1 MEPMSTETHPLAP
14 FLPPNARLLMLGSFP
29 PPKARWCMEFFYPNW
44 NNDMWRIWGYLAT
57 GNKDHF
63 VIAGEKRFDKE
74 KIENFCRRY
83 GIALYDTAQEV
94 VRLKENAS
102 DQFLQIINPTN
113 IADLLQ
119 RMPLCNTIVVTGQ
132 KAAETL
138 QAATGC
144 SPLTVGECVTVG
156 YADRTL
162 AVWRMPSSSRAY
174 PRSIEWKA
182 AYYKKIWEILL

>member
-1 MEPMSTETHPLAP
+1 
-14 FLPPNARLLMLGSFP
+14 
-29 PPKARWCMEFFYPNW
+29 
-44 NNDMWRIWGYLAT
+44 MWRIWGYLAS
-57 GNKDHF
+57 GDKNHF
-63 VIAGEKRFDKE
+63 VIPGEKRFDKE
-74 KIENFCRRY
+74 KIENFCHHY

-119 RMPLCNTIVVTGQ
+119 KMPLCNTIVVTGQ

-144 SPLTVGECVTVG
+144 APLTVGEYLPAR
-156 YADRTL
+156 YADREVTL
-162 AVWRMPSSSRAY
+162 WRMPSSSRAY
-174 PRSIEWKA
+174 PRPVEWKA
-182 AYYKKIWEILL
+182 EYYRKIWEKLI